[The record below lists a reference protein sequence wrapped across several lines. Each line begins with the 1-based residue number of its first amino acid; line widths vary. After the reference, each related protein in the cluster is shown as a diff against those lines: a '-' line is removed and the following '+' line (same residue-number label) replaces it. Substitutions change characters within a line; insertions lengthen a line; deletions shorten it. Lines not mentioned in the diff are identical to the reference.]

1 MRPGTRYRDIGDI
14 ISTHASRNGFQVVK
28 SYCGHGIG
36 DLFHCAP
43 TIPHYARN
51 KVRCQPRY
59 AKLGMT
65 PEAAMPMR
73 SAFCQHQWPL
83 HAQAV
88 GTMKAGQ
95 TFTIEPM
102 VNAGSWRDVTWPD
115 GWTSVTEDG
124 KRSAQFEHTLLV
136 TDTGCDVLTARVP
149 TSPPLWWQT

>member
-14 ISTHASRNGFQVVK
+14 ISTHASRNGFQIVK

-51 KVRCQPRY
+51 KARRY
-59 AKLGMT
+59 QALWK
-65 PEAAMPMR
+65 PEHGNACAR
-73 SAFCQHQWPL
+73 RVLTAQAPL
-83 HAQAV
+83 HVQAV

-115 GWTSVTEDG
+115 GWTSATEDG
-124 KRSAQFEHTLLV
+124 KCSAQFEHTLLV
-136 TDTGCDVLTARVP
+136 TDTGCNVLTARLP
-149 TSPPLWWQT
+149 TSPPLWWET